1 MVQEVIDAI
10 RDLCEF
16 EVGNVKERQYGD
28 LWRHLEVETLQRVL
42 EMKAIRLRYID
53 IESRKFLDELADIVG
68 YCATLYL
75 KWKEVN
81 GCEVL
86 ADSTY

>member
-10 RDLCEF
+10 RKLCER
-16 EVGNVKERQYGD
+16 EIQNVKERSYGD

-53 IESRKFLDELADIVG
+53 IWSEKYEDELADIIG
-68 YCATLYL
+68 YCAALYL
-75 KWKEVN
+75 KVMEVT
-81 GCEVL
+81 GGEVPSNCT
-86 ADSTY
+86 D